1 QQYSRAQHRFSAVP
15 AAASPVQQYQPKE
28 PSPPPTPAQ
37 AGSGLRPPPLK
48 LLIARDDDEVTFNE
62 GDVVTNGDPID
73 EGWMYG
79 IVERT
84 GQFAPRP
91 EWTPPGRYQLE
102 FGYFDDYSRKR
113 AELFSCP
120 SPNALPVAAC
130 RCCVSAPVAAAASAV
145 GENDSGI
152 EEAPA
157 AVTKPETKPAATGW
171 AGLFAAPPAAQKA
184 VVVSLPPTTN
194 SSETSP
200 PATAAWKSQQR
211 PVPPEQD
218 RELAAIGDALRRV
231 AAQLGVALRRRR
243 LYSARNRGPSSTPA
257 LDCMVEL
264 LSYYSQAA
272 NPRKLT
278 SGQPYTPHQAY
289 QLVSAESAAM
299 PSRGTEL
306 RAGREEDAEE
316 FLSHLLNSLHD
327 ELAKATGD
335 GSSHSN
341 GQANGDK
348 TAQAE
353 ADAETDVADE
363 WQCVGPKN
371 RSAVT
376 RTCQSA
382 TGTIVSELFGG
393 QLRHTSLSGPTGRP
407 QPIFSPSLS
416 CRWTSTCRIG
426 QAGTLAEALEAPEL
440 VETSEGRATK
450 TQLFELPPRLLLLQL
465 KRFHYAEAS
474 AGVVKI
480 DRRLDLPETLKL
492 RKAWLSHQARAKPQ
506 RLDYCLFAI
515 VYHVGHATSGHYIT
529 AVLQPGLN

>member
-1 QQYSRAQHRFSAVP
+1 MDS
-15 AAASPVQQYQPKE
+15 
-28 PSPPPTPAQ
+28 
-37 AGSGLRPPPLK
+37 AGS
-48 LLIARDDDEVTFNE
+48 
-62 GDVVTNGDPID
+62 
-73 EGWMYG
+73 
-79 IVERT
+79 
-84 GQFAPRP
+84 
-91 EWTPPGRYQLE
+91 YQLE

-120 SPNALPVAAC
+120 SPNALPVVGFDDCCFSCRQAAC

-171 AGLFAAPPAAQKA
+171 AGLFRGTAAAQKA
-184 VVVSLPPTTN
+184 VVVSLPPTNN

-231 AAQLGVALRRRR
+231 AAQLGVAKAPAPLQPRGLNNSGNFCYINAILQMLFLCPPFHAFFRA
-243 LYSARNRGPSSTPA
+243 LGQQCQSFRNRGPSSTPA

-353 ADAETDVADE
+353 ADAETDVANE

-393 QLRHTSLSGPTGRP
+393 QLRHQLVRSNRPPTANL
-407 QPIFSPSLS
+407 QPFFVLPLDIDLPDWS
-416 CRWTSTCRIG
+416 
-426 QAGTLAEALEAPEL
+426 AGTLAEALEAVTKPEL

-492 RKAWLSHQARAKPQ
+492 RKAWLSHQAGPSRSAWTIAYSP
-506 RLDYCLFAI
+506 LCITL
-515 VYHVGHATSGHYIT
+515 ATPLAATIS
-529 AVLQPGLN
+529 QPCCSPA